1 MSRQVLQEHFGIAAG
16 FKYNAA
22 LVKVGPKS
30 AKVVKLTVVDD
41 LRGRFG
47 RGHWLRAAGDVEN
60 GQPTMTER
68 DEPFAK
74 PAHPRPLPIGPA
86 MDDSSQHRRELLGSR
101 RALHATDETAHGIS
115 WCGANRD
122 LPSIQTPRL
131 PRARQHVRPACPPSS
146 RPARS
151 WTL

>member
-1 MSRQVLQEHFGIAAG
+1 MSRQVLQEHFGIGAG
-16 FKYNAA
+16 FKYNGA
-22 LVKVGPKS
+22 VFKVGPKIG
-30 AKVVKLTVVDD
+30 KVVKLTVVDD

-101 RALHATDETAHGIS
+101 RALHQTDETGHGS
-115 WCGANRD
+115 SQWSSNPS
-122 LPSIQTPRL
+122 LPAIEYARL
-131 PRARQHVRPACPPSS
+131 P
-146 RPARS
+146 
-151 WTL
+151 